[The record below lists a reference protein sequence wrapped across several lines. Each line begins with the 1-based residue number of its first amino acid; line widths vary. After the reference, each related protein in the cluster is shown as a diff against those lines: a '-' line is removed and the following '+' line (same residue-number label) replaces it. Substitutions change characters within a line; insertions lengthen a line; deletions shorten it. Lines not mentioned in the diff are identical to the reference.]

1 MEKLLRLKK
10 KLTKALFIAGGGV
23 LLSFALYVYLNFTLE
38 DTSRYASQIEKETL
52 SLQKKSGDTRN
63 QNESIARSV
72 RIYNDLPAPKK
83 STPEL
88 EDTASRIRTARPLID
103 EFRIRYKFSS
113 INVNFSKVE
122 DVTAEFKIKN
132 ASVHKNVITIDF
144 KALTDELV
152 FAFVDTMIQRM
163 PGYITISSIEIDRVS
178 DITPAVIKALLTRQ
192 PNIPFLVSGKITL
205 HWWSVSE
212 AKAKPADT
220 KKENN

>member
-1 MEKLLRLKK
+1 MEKFTKLKNRLIKIS
-10 KLTKALFIAGGGV
+10 LIAGGGV
-23 LLSFALYVYLNFTLE
+23 LALCVLYFYLSFTL
-38 DTSRYASQIEKETL
+38 DDAKRYASQVENETL
-52 SLQKKSGDTRN
+52 LLQKKSGDTRN

-72 RIYNDLPAPKK
+72 RIYNDLPPPKR

-122 DVTAEFKIKN
+122 DVTAEFKLKN
-132 ASVHKNVITIDF
+132 ASVYKNVITIDF

-163 PGYITISSIEIDRVS
+163 PGYITISSIEMDRVS

-205 HWWSVSE
+205 NWWSVSE
-212 AKAKPADT
+212 AKPKPPET
-220 KKENN
+220 KKEGS